1 MFGRLRAWGRRH
13 SKLVDVLTV
22 SPLWLISLFTLRFY
36 TNTAPTDVTHIG
48 VPGLLLLT
56 LALLI
61 PLIWRR
67 SRPREVFAVVA
78 LVCFG
83 QWLANVDITPANLS
97 VLVAMYGVA
106 ARCTTAWGIAAGVVT
121 EFGLLLAMIR
131 WGGGHVI
138 QPFLTTSVFVVT
150 IWITGIYTN
159 MRRRYIDSLLER
171 AERAERERDQQ
182 ARIAAAA
189 ERARIARELHDVV
202 AHNVSV
208 MVVQADGAAYA
219 LDSDPEQ
226 TRHALRTISGTGR
239 QALAEMRRLVGV
251 LRQNAGS
258 PAEEYAP
265 QPGVAQIEELVR
277 HVRDSGLPVELAVSG
292 TPRDLPEGEQLA
304 IYRIV
309 QEALTNT
316 LKHGGPAVRARVEI
330 AYGPG
335 DAVLRIVDDGRG
347 AAAVH
352 AEGGHGLIGMRERA
366 SMYGGSVEA
375 GPHAGG
381 GFQVVARIPLGVPV

>member
-13 SKLVDVLTV
+13 TKVVDVLTV
-22 SPLWLISLFTLRFY
+22 SPLWLLSLLTLEIYANAYPREHF
-36 TNTAPTDVTHIG
+36 THIG
-48 VPGLLLLT
+48 VAGLLPLT
-56 LALLI
+56 VALLL
-61 PLIWRR
+61 PLTWRR
-67 SRPREVFAVVA
+67 SRPREVFAIIA
-78 LVCFG
+78 LICFG
-83 QWLANVDITPANLS
+83 QWLANITIAPANLA

-106 ARCTTAWGIAAGVVT
+106 ARCATAWAVAAGLVA
-121 EFGLLLAMIR
+121 ELGLLLAMLR
-131 WGGGHVI
+131 WGNEVT

-150 IWITGIYTN
+150 IWITGIYSNT
-159 MRRRYIDSLLER
+159 RRRYVDSLLER
-171 AERAERERDQQ
+171 AERAELERDQQ

-226 TRHALRTISGTGR
+226 TRHALRAISGTGR

-265 QPGVAQIEELVR
+265 QPGVAQLGELVR
-277 HVRDSGLPVELAVSG
+277 QVRDSGLPVEIEVSG
-292 TPRDLPEGEQLA
+292 TPRDLPEGEQLT

-316 LKHGGPAVRARVEI
+316 LKHGGPDVRARVEI
-330 AYGPG
+330 TYGAG
-335 DAVLRIVDDGRG
+335 EAVLRIVDDGRG
-347 AAAVH
+347 AAAPR

-375 GPHAGG
+375 GPHPGG